1 MSKKIAYLLVV
12 LITFLPVHLQAQSW
26 GKASYYNSKLH
37 GRKMASG
44 ELYHR
49 DSMTCAHRTLPFGTK
64 LRVRNLD
71 NGKEVVVTVQDR
83 GPHIKGRIIDLSK
96 QAARELGMIGDGII
110 NVQVMRDS
118 PIRIPFLAYD
128 SIPQFNFNKS
138 KVKKPKLDIHTLE
151 ALIRGKKTDGNN
163 QLTY

>member
-1 MSKKIAYLLVV
+1 
-12 LITFLPVHLQAQSW
+12 
-26 GKASYYNSKLH
+26 
-37 GRKMASG
+37 MASG